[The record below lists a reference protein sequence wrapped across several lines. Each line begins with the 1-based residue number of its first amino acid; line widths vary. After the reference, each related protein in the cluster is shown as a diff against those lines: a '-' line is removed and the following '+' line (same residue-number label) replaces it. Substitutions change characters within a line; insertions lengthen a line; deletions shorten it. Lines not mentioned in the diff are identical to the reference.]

1 MSYQQHNPPH
11 PGEFIDE
18 IYLKPYEG
26 KVSRSEIARR
36 LKVSRPTFNRL
47 VNQESNVSPEMAIR
61 LSKVLGGS
69 AESWLKMQANYDLY
83 YTNKAVKLGQLK
95 PFDFEAFESNVS

>member
-1 MSYQQHNPPH
+1 MNYQQHNPPH

-18 IYLKPYEG
+18 VYLQPFEG

-61 LSKVLGGS
+61 LSKVLGGTPQ
-69 AESWLKMQANYDLY
+69 SWLKMQANYDLY
-83 YTNKAVKLGQLK
+83 FASKTGKLEQLK
-95 PFDFEAFESNVS
+95 PFNFEGLEI

>member
-1 MSYQQHNPPH
+1 MSYLQHNPPH
-11 PGEFIDE
+11 PGEFINE
-18 IYLKPYEG
+18 VYLKPFEG

-47 VNQESNVSPEMAIR
+47 VNQESNISPEMAIR

-69 AESWLKMQANYDLY
+69 PQSWLKMQANYDLFF
-83 YTNKAVKLGQLK
+83 TNKNVKLGQLK
-95 PFDFEAFESNVS
+95 RFDFEGLEA

>member
-11 PGEFIDE
+11 PGEFINE
-18 IYLKPYEG
+18 VYLSPYEG
-26 KVSRSEIARR
+26 KVSRSEIARS

-61 LSKVLGGS
+61 LSKVLGGTPQ
-69 AESWLKMQANYDLY
+69 SWLKMQANYDLFHISK
-83 YTNKAVKLGQLK
+83 TAKLSQLR
-95 PFDFEAFESNVS
+95 PFNFEGLEA